1 MPSKV
6 RLQRIADRFRQDLSV
21 ILLKEISDPR
31 LSGVYVNYV
40 KVDRELAYADI
51 YVSAIEG
58 IDRKGE
64 ILEGFEHA
72 TGFLRR
78 RLSEEIELRTFPKL
92 RFYWDSHPEKVE
104 QLEKVF
110 AEMKKVE
117 AEKQKNG
124 DSE

>member
-40 KVDRELAYADI
+40 KVDRELAFADI

-58 IDRKGE
+58 IERKKE
-64 ILEGFEHA
+64 ILDGFEHA
-72 TGFLRR
+72 TGYLRR
-78 RLSEEIELRTFPKL
+78 RLSEEIELRTFPRL
-92 RFYWDSHPEKVE
+92 RFFWDSHPEKVE
-104 QLEKVF
+104 NLERLF
-110 AEMKKVE
+110 AEIKRIESEKK
-117 AEKQKNG
+117 QNG

>member
-58 IDRKGE
+58 IERKGE
-64 ILEGFEHA
+64 ILEGFEL
-72 TGFLRR
+72 GG
-78 RLSEEIELRTFPKL
+78 RTRIRTADPL
-92 RFYWDSHPEKVE
+92 LVR
-104 QLEKVF
+104 QML
-110 AEMKKVE
+110 
-117 AEKQKNG
+117 
-124 DSE
+124 